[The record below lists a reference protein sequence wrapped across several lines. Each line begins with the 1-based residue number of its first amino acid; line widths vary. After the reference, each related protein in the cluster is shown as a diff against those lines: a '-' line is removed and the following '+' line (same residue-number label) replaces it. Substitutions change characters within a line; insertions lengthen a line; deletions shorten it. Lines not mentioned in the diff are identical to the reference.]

1 MRFVVWSHIKKS
13 PQRYKRACVF
23 RGGGRSVGVCWRLS
37 ITNEDKISLHTAVS
51 RLEPAALGQGPSV
64 SLSASCSKVASSSP
78 KPEGWPLPQVMGD
91 ICLIY
96 HRGTSALA
104 ASVQV

>member
-1 MRFVVWSHIKKS
+1 
-13 PQRYKRACVF
+13 
-23 RGGGRSVGVCWRLS
+23 VCWWLS
-37 ITNEDKISLHTAVS
+37 ITNEDKISLHTAAS
-51 RLEPAALGQGPSV
+51 HLEPAALGQGPSV
-64 SLSASCSKVASSSP
+64 SLSASRSKVDSSSL

-104 ASVQV
+104 ASTGVGASQMTEPMRRQLCGNALWFR